1 MGVTQYIGSRYV
13 PVFADPEEW
22 NSSREYEPLTIVTDK
37 GDSYTSKQF
46 VPSGMALDN
55 KKYWAHTANFNAQ
68 LENYIKIVNEYKDKV
83 SSQQSAFATYADAVK
98 AKLNVG
104 NTFNTANF
112 DDNDGFGWL
121 YMVTDVEDNKTIP
134 YGDMF
139 AKPLPIDGCVAID
152 AFYGSLKNDTTNKI
166 DRILSSGYDNLILI
180 GSCAVTKSTL
190 IPENVK
196 ISGFNVPNRNDMS
209 SSFRMMNSSAG
220 FVMNGMSISNIRF
233 DYPNKFIGDTDYVP
247 CITIGNN
254 NYIIK
259 ISNVSF
265 YGANIG
271 VKSHDVGGR
280 VSLEN
285 IYGWC
290 NGTVFTLRHNYEI
303 TYVNNV
309 LITPHAMRNVYD
321 TQEKMQR
328 LIQYSYNNTV
338 MFDIQERTDWI
349 YCNNVFAFGIHQCF
363 VMESLVGG
371 DFDNIGCD
379 GCWQGFYIRG
389 KSNCRF
395 SINNLSMTRTLS
407 SAIWNTT
414 TFPSNMYFDCIL
426 DNVGSV
432 NLSNVSLWG
441 TADSMFYFGGNVSV
455 NINNVIGSYDS
466 TNNVY
471 TDRNIKSPLINLMIS
486 KAIRGFNVS
495 NVFFRIPAKASQNGP
510 IFTIRKECAITNIN
524 NCTFMY
530 DAATNISSVCSFAE
544 PGTSLQL
551 CTINST
557 TQQFLSNVINT
568 DIAQRFVYINDGAK
582 IKLTGGGNH
591 IIANIDDSKVSL
603 LAPKTSIMNFE
614 IQSKLYRRNI
624 NVMS

>member
-1 MGVTQYIGSRYV
+1 MAVTQYIGSRYV

-22 NSSREYEPLTIVTDK
+22 NISREYEPLTIVTNK
-37 GDSYTSKQF
+37 GDSYTSKQS
-46 VPSGMALDN
+46 VPSGIQLDN
-55 KKYWAHTANFNAQ
+55 NRYWAHTANFNAQ
-68 LENYIKIVNEYKDKV
+68 LESYRKIVNEYKDKV
-83 SSQQSAFATYADAVK
+83 KNQQSAFVTYDSAVK
-98 AKLNVG
+98 ANLNVG
-104 NTFNTANF
+104 NIFNTANF
-112 DDNDGFGWL
+112 SESDGFGWL
-121 YMVTDVEDNKTIP
+121 YEVTDVEGSKTIP
-134 YGDMF
+134 YGNIY
-139 AKPLPIDGCVAID
+139 AKPLPIDGCVAIES
-152 AFYGSLKNDTTNKI
+152 FYGSLENDTTNKI
-166 DRILSSGYDNLILI
+166 EKILSSGYKNLMLI
-180 GSCAVTKSTL
+180 GSCAVTKSTS
-190 IPENVK
+190 IPTDVK
-196 ISGFNVPNRNDMS
+196 LSGFNVPNRNDTS
-209 SSFRMMNSSAG
+209 SSFRMMNSNAG
-220 FVMNGMSISNIRF
+220 LVLNGISISNVRF
-233 DYPNKFIGDTDYVP
+233 DYPNKFVADTDYAP
-247 CITIGNN
+247 AITIGEQ
-254 NYIIK
+254 NYLVTLRNI
-259 ISNVSF
+259 SF

-271 VKSHDVGGR
+271 VKSHNVSGR

-290 NGTVFTLRHNYEI
+290 SGTVFTIRHNYEI

-309 LITPHAMRNVYD
+309 LITPHAMRNIYD

-328 LIQYSYNNTV
+328 LIQYSYNNTM

-349 YCNNVFAFGIHQCF
+349 YCSNVFAFSIHQCF

-455 NINNVIGSYDS
+455 NITNVIGSYDS
-466 TNNVY
+466 ANNVY
-471 TDRNIKSPLINLMIS
+471 TDRNINSPLVNLMIS
-486 KAIRGFNVS
+486 KALRGFNVS
-495 NVFFRIPAKASQNGP
+495 NVFFRIPVKAPQNGP

-551 CTINST
+551 CTINGT

-568 DIAQRFVYINDGAK
+568 DIAQRFVYVNDKAQ

-591 IIANIDDSKVSL
+591 IIANIDNSKVSL
-603 LAPKTSIMNFE
+603 LTPNTSIMNFE
-614 IQSKLYRRNI
+614 IQGKLYRRNI

>member
-13 PVFADPEEW
+13 PVFAEPEEW
-22 NSSREYEPLTIVTDK
+22 NASREYEPLTIVTDK
-37 GDSYTSKQF
+37 GDSYTSKQY
-46 VPSGMALDN
+46 VPSGIELNN
-55 KKYWAHTANFNAQ
+55 KRYWAHTANFNAQ
-68 LENYIKIVNEYKDKV
+68 LENYKRIVNEYKDKV
-83 SSQQSAFATYADAVK
+83 RNQQSAFATYSDAVE
-98 AKLNVG
+98 AKLSVG
-104 NTFNTANF
+104 NTFSTANF
-112 DDNDGFGWL
+112 NDNDGLGWL
-121 YMVTDVEDNKTIP
+121 YVVTDSEDKKTIS
-134 YGDMF
+134 YGDMY

-152 AFYGSLKNDTTNKI
+152 AFYGSLRDDTTNKI
-166 DRILSSGYDNLILI
+166 SRILINGYENFILI
-180 GSCAVTKSTL
+180 DQCAVTKLTV

-220 FVMNGMSISNIRF
+220 FVLNGLSISNVRF

-247 CITIGNN
+247 CITIGNQ
-254 NYIIK
+254 NYLMN

-271 VKSHDVGGR
+271 VKSHEVKGR
-280 VSLEN
+280 VSLDN

-290 NGTVFTLRHNYEI
+290 SGTVFSFRHNYEI

-309 LITPHAMRNVYD
+309 LITPHAMRNIYD
-321 TQEKMQR
+321 TQDKMQR
-328 LIQYSYNNTV
+328 LMQYSYNNTV

-349 YCNNVFAFGIHQCF
+349 YCNNVFAFSVHQCF

-407 SAIWNTT
+407 SALWNTT
-414 TFPSNMYFDCIL
+414 SFPSNMYFDCIL
-426 DNVGSV
+426 ENVGSV

-441 TADSMFYFGGNVSV
+441 TADSIFYFGGNVSV
-455 NINNVIGSYDS
+455 NISNVIGSFDS
-466 TNNVY
+466 ADNVY
-471 TDRNIKSPLINLMIS
+471 TDKNINSALSNVIIS
-486 KAIRGFNVS
+486 KALRGFNLT
-495 NVFFRIPAKASQNGP
+495 NMFFRLPTRALQHGP
-510 IFTIRKECAITNIN
+510 IITVRKECPIMNVS
-524 NCTFMY
+524 NCTLMY
-530 DAATNISSVCSFAE
+530 DAATNISPVCSYPEAS
-544 PGTSLQL
+544 GSLQL
-551 CTINST
+551 CNISGT
-557 TQQFLSNVINT
+557 TQQFLSNTINT
-568 DIAQRFVYINDGAK
+568 DIAQRFVYLNNNAK
-582 IKLTGGGNH
+582 VKLTGGGNH

-603 LAPKTSIMNFE
+603 FAPANSVMNFE
-614 IQSKLYRRNI
+614 IQGKLYRRNI

>member
-22 NSSREYEPLTIVTDK
+22 NLSREYEPLTIVTNE

-46 VPSGMALDN
+46 VPSGVALDN
-55 KKYWAHTANFNAQ
+55 KRYWAHTANFNAQ
-68 LENYIKIVNEYKDKV
+68 LENYIRIVNEYKDKV
-83 SSQQSAFATYADAVK
+83 RNQQSAFATYADAVK

-112 DDNDGFGWL
+112 DDNDGLGWL
-121 YMVTDVEDNKTIP
+121 YMVTDVEDSKTIP

-152 AFYGSLKNDTTNKI
+152 AFYGSLKDDTTNKI
-166 DRILSSGYDNLILI
+166 DRILSSGYDNLVLI
-180 GSCAVTKSTL
+180 GSCAVTKLTL

-196 ISGFNVPNRNDMS
+196 VSGFNVPNRNDMS
-209 SSFRMMNSSAG
+209 SSFRMMNQSAG
-220 FVMNGMSISNIRF
+220 FVLDGLSISNIRF

-247 CITIGNN
+247 CITIGNQ

-271 VKSHDVGGR
+271 VKSHEVGGR
-280 VSLEN
+280 VSFEN

-290 NGTVFTLRHNYEI
+290 SGTVFTLRHNYEI

-309 LITPHAMRNVYD
+309 LITPHAMRNIYD

-328 LIQYSYNNTV
+328 LIQYSYNNTILLDV
-338 MFDIQERTDWI
+338 QERTDWI
-349 YCNNVFAFGIHQCF
+349 YCSNVFAFSIHQCF

-371 DFDNIGCD
+371 DLDNIGCD

-426 DNVGSV
+426 DNVGSI

-455 NINNVIGSYDS
+455 NITNVIGSYDS
-466 TNNVY
+466 ANNVY
-471 TDRNIKSPLINLMIS
+471 TDRNVSSPLVNLMIS
-486 KAIRGFNVS
+486 KALRGFNVS
-495 NVFFRIPAKASQNGP
+495 NVFFRIPVKAPQNGP
-510 IFTIRKECAITNIN
+510 IFTIRKECAITNIS
-524 NCTFMY
+524 NCTLMY

-544 PGTSLQL
+544 PSTSLQL
-551 CTINST
+551 CTINGT

-568 DIAQRFVYINDGAK
+568 DVAQRFVYINDKSK
-582 IKLTGGGNH
+582 IKLAGGGNH
-591 IIANIDDSKVSL
+591 ILANIDDNKVSL
-603 LAPKTSIMNFE
+603 LAPSTSIMNFE
-614 IQSKLYRRNI
+614 IQGKLYRRNI
-624 NVMS
+624 NVMN